1 MIVEISHF
9 LTILATGLFLLS
21 GLFAT
26 FINNTEYISN
36 LIARTYSH
44 AFFFLIASF
53 GLYVWLAAT
62 DNFSVLYIASHS
74 NTNLPIFY
82 KISSIWSA
90 HEGSMFL
97 WIVFLA
103 VWGFIFNF
111 KISQSNPLKSLTL
124 GILSLVIVGFL
135 LFLLLTSNPFQTIL
149 PIPPINGADINPV
162 LQDPALV
169 IHPPTLYLGYV
180 GFSIPF
186 ACAIAFLIK
195 GNSDIEWELMVQKWS
210 IMAWIFL
217 TIGITLGSWWAY
229 YELGWGGYWFWD
241 PVENVALMPWL
252 AATAFMHSLSV
263 SIKSKKLRVWTI
275 LLSILVFS
283 LSLFGAFIVRSG
295 IIDSVHSFANDPER
309 GLYLLGFISLIII
322 TSLILFVLRFSKI
335 QSIESI
341 KRFSKESFVSINN
354 IFFGVLIFSVMLGVT
369 YPLIYEYL
377 LNQKISVGAPFYTAI
392 FSPIVLLACIFLIFS
407 VDSKWS
413 RRLKSNL
420 LNLPVV
426 ISTASSVIITLLFL
440 YLFDINDLYM
450 NSLIFVGFL
459 IILRYMFEIYKLIK
473 FRKYIN
479 PFSAIAHIALG
490 LLLIS
495 ISLNSSLSTE
505 RAMSLKI
512 DETEKYK
519 DLTINFQNINLS
531 NGSNY
536 DAIKADLLIQTT
548 NGKSF
553 KLSPEKRRYF
563 TRGQITTET
572 AIHASPIRDIYVTIG
587 DQLDDGSW
595 VVNIQLNYLIR
606 WIWFSAILMSFAGIL
621 LIITNKKSTF
631 TFKKSI
637 S

>member
-413 RRLKSNL
+413 RRMKSNL

-572 AIHASPIRDIYVTIG
+572 AIHASPIRDIYITIG